1 MFATSPDRRPMLT
14 VSPTMTR
21 MHRAQTY
28 RPVGKCIYCGSDG
41 GAGRLD
47 REHIIAK
54 SLGGM
59 LVLPGASC
67 IECAKST
74 SAVERQIARELFR
87 AIRRQMGF
95 SMKPRSYLR
104 GFEVGLDGVD
114 VSVLAEGYPGLPIS
128 FAFPLPG
135 ILAGAAAV
143 EEFGGGIALAMLP
156 QFGERLNA
164 LGGPPRGKRQVEFRG
179 FGDAESIG
187 RGLAKSAYA
196 YAVAELGIDG
206 FKPFPPVIDIIL
218 GRPPL
223 HLGHYVGSGVGDHP
237 LGNDL
242 HEIDFA
248 NPALGNNRYVV
259 VKIQLFANHKMP
271 IHYVVVGERL

>member
-1 MFATSPDRRPMLT
+1 LT
-14 VSPTMTR
+14 VSPTMVR
-21 MHRAQTY
+21 MNRAQTY

-41 GAGRLD
+41 GAGGLD

-67 IECAKST
+67 VDCAKAT
-74 SAVERQIARELFR
+74 SAVEGRIAGELFH
-87 AIRRQMGF
+87 AIGRQMGLP
-95 SMKPRSYLR
+95 MKARSRLR

-114 VSVLAEGYPGLPIS
+114 ASVLAEGYPGLLTS

-135 ILAGAAAV
+135 ILVSAASG

-156 QFGERLNA
+156 HFGKRLNA
-164 LGGPPRGKRQVEFRG
+164 LGGPPRGRRQVELRG
-179 FGDAESIG
+179 FGDAESLA
-187 RGLAKSAYA
+187 RVLAKSAYA
-196 YAVAELGIDG
+196 YAVAERGIHG
-206 FKPFPPVIDIIL
+206 FKLFPPVIDIIL
-218 GRPPL
+218 GKPPL

-248 NPALGNNRYVV
+248 NPVLGDERYVV

-271 IHYVVVGERL
+271 VHYVVVGERL